1 MRNVNHHIHI
11 HVEAM
16 TDTHTHFDYHRIVS
30 MLGNRLIQSCEK
42 EMKKKKKKK
51 AENTADV
58 GLELLWLRRLA
69 LTANR
74 EQRKNNV
81 IYANTQKLMR
91 A

>member
-16 TDTHTHFDYHRIVS
+16 TDTHTHTSTAIVVS
-30 MLGNRLIQSCEK
+30 MLGYQLIQSCEK
-42 EMKKKKKKK
+42 EMRKKKK